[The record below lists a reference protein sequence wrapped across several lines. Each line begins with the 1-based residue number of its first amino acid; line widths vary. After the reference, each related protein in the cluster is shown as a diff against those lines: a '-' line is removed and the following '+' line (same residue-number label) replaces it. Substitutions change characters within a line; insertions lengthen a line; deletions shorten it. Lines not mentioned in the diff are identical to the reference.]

1 MKGKQGGKHHRT
13 GKLFTLVLTI
23 VFSSSLFP
31 IMKLKAIDA
40 DTYTLTIDFSYD
52 DKPIDGAEL
61 EIIQAGKVKL
71 DESRNISF
79 EPAESFK
86 DIITDGFDAE
96 NMSAEKLLE
105 LAQKLSVSIT
115 KQDIKASEVTS
126 PNGTAVF
133 TELSSGIYLV
143 RQTGSVKNS
152 TAAGYK
158 VITPFLITITD
169 NAAARPK
176 TSPVQTSQSPS
187 PTPKVKPTPTPA
199 APTITPSPQP
209 TPTAVTTPAPKQ
221 ELPKTGSTPPAEKKT
236 SSTPETG
243 VNDDTAY
250 WLVCIGC
257 AAIMTGIIS
266 MVNLRED
273 G

>member
-1 MKGKQGGKHHRT
+1 MKGKQGGRYHRT
-13 GKLFTLVLTI
+13 GKLFTLILTI
-23 VFSSSLFP
+23 VFASSLLP
-31 IMKLKAIDA
+31 MMKLKAIDA

-96 NMSAEKLLE
+96 NMSAENLLK

-126 PNGTAVF
+126 DHGTAVF
-133 TELSSGIYLV
+133 AGLSSGIYLV

-158 VITPFLITITD
+158 TIAPFLIAITD
-169 NAAARPK
+169 NAVARPK
-176 TSPVQTSQSPS
+176 TSLVQTSKSPSPS
-187 PTPKVKPTPTPA
+187 PTPKVTPTPSI
-199 APTITPSPQP
+199 PPSPQP
-209 TPTAVTTPAPKQ
+209 TLAAVTTPAPKQ
-221 ELPKTGSTPPAEKKT
+221 ELPKTGNTPPAEEKT
-236 SSTPETG
+236 SITPETG
-243 VNDDTAY
+243 VSDNAAY
-250 WLVCIGC
+250 WLACLSGAV
-257 AAIMTGIIS
+257 IMMGIII
-266 MVNLRED
+266 VRLRKD

>member
-1 MKGKQGGKHHRT
+1 MKGKQGGRYHRT
-13 GKLFTLVLTI
+13 GKLFTLILTI
-23 VFSSSLFP
+23 VFASFLLP
-31 IMKLKAIDA
+31 MMKLKAIDA

-96 NMSAEKLLE
+96 NMSAENLLK

-126 PNGTAVF
+126 DHGTAVF
-133 TELSSGIYLV
+133 AGLSSGIYLV
-143 RQTGSVKNS
+143 RQAGSVKNS

-158 VITPFLITITD
+158 TIAPFLIAITD
-169 NAAARPK
+169 NAVARPK
-176 TSPVQTSQSPS
+176 TSLVQTSQFPSPS
-187 PTPKVKPTPTPA
+187 PTPKVTPTPSI
-199 APTITPSPQP
+199 PPSPQP
-209 TPTAVTTPAPKQ
+209 TPAAVTTPAPKQ
-221 ELPKTGSTPPAEKKT
+221 ELPETGNTPPAEEKT
-236 SSTPETG
+236 SITPETG
-243 VNDDTAY
+243 VSDNAAY
-250 WLVCIGC
+250 WLACLSGAV
-257 AAIMTGIIS
+257 IMMGIII
-266 MVNLRED
+266 VRLRKD

>member
-1 MKGKQGGKHHRT
+1 MKGKQGGKYHRT
-13 GKLFTLVLTI
+13 GKLFTLILTI
-23 VFSSSLFP
+23 VFASSLLP
-31 IMKLKAIDA
+31 MMKLKAIDA

-96 NMSAEKLLE
+96 NMSAENLLK

-126 PNGTAVF
+126 DHGTAVF
-133 TELSSGIYLV
+133 AGLSSGIYLV
-143 RQTGSVKNS
+143 RQAGSVKNS

-158 VITPFLITITD
+158 TIAPFLITITD
-169 NAAARPK
+169 NTVARPK
-176 TSPVQTSQSPS
+176 TSLVQTSQSPS
-187 PTPKVKPTPTPA
+187 PSPTPKVTPTPTPSI
-199 APTITPSPQP
+199 PPSEQP
-209 TPTAVTTPAPKQ
+209 TPVAVTTPAPKQ
-221 ELPKTGSTPPAEKKT
+221 ELPKTGNTPPAEEKT
-236 SSTPETG
+236 SIPPETG
-243 VNDDTAY
+243 VSDNAAY
-250 WLVCIGC
+250 WLACLSG
-257 AAIMTGIIS
+257 AAIMMGIII
-266 MVNLRED
+266 VRLRKD